1 MAADLDT
8 KTYDAHYSMGNYYQ
22 GSVATAGSSI
32 NIVSPAESATN
43 SAALVDAPDS
53 ICPKGWKLPVSGINT
68 VTHIA
73 FERNYSFFKLLR
85 AYQYPDSGFVYDGS
99 VGSYRTLMLFGD
111 LNGAS
116 QFISKPPIYN
126 VRAGVIHLAAGSLFE
141 AEYSGSY
148 RSATASTKSNMP
160 YYWSSTYALI
170 FPAPTNNQFIVGTSV
185 RCVVR

>member
-1 MAADLDT
+1 MTASGNLTWGNYSGYVAADSQT
-8 KTYDAHYSMGNYYQ
+8 KRYDAHYLIGNYYTY
-22 GSVATAGSSI
+22 GAATAGAGNNLTIADSQITSVNQLVSTSS
-32 NIVSPAESATN
+32 
-43 SAALVDAPDS
+43 S

-126 VRAGVIHLAAGSLFE
+126 VRAGVIHLAA
-141 AEYSGSY
+141 A
-148 RSATASTKSNMP
+148 
-160 YYWSSTYALI
+160 
-170 FPAPTNNQFIVGTSV
+170 IV
-185 RCVVR
+185 